1 MKKNVTTKT
10 VPTDGPADPPDDVK
24 RGRAELARDLAILVR
39 RRLRRER
46 QRAADAPRP
55 DAAGAEPGRVA

>member
-1 MKKNVTTKT
+1 MKKNLTMKKE
-10 VPTDGPADPPDDVK
+10 PTDGPTDPPDVK

-39 RRLRRER
+39 RRLRRDR
-46 QRAADAPRP
+46 QRAAVDATRP